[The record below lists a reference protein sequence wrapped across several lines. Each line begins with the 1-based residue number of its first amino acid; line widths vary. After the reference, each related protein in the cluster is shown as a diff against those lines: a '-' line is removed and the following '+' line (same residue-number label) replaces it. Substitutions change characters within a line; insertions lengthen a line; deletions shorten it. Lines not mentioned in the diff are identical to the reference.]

1 MPVQTKDTKRQET
14 LDNKGE
20 KWVFLAEVNVSNST
34 TMAHTYL
41 PIVRYSTEE
50 LEFKVKSSW
59 IFVEQPPKA
68 AGQVLHTDI
77 HRQDKSLYRT

>member
-1 MPVQTKDTKRQET
+1 M
-14 LDNKGE
+14 
-20 KWVFLAEVNVSNST
+20 FLAEVNLSDST

-41 PIVRYSTEE
+41 PVVRYSTEE

-77 HRQDKSLYRT
+77 HRQDKSLFRP